1 MPAPMPAV
9 RGFTLVELIA
19 VMLIIGITA
28 ALVGPRFFSQT
39 TFRDS
44 GFEESFYN
52 QLRYAH
58 DAAVTSGCHVQM
70 QISAT
75 GYQAMSDAQ
84 CPGGPLP
91 PAFTQTLIDPE
102 TGMALAA
109 TAPSD
114 LVLSG
119 GLGNLIFAPD
129 GSIRS
134 GSWNSAPFN
143 QLTIQAQ
150 GGAVSRSYVLYGLSG
165 YIQ

>member
-1 MPAPMPAV
+1 M

-28 ALVGPRFFSQT
+28 ALIGPRFFSQS

-44 GFEESFYN
+44 GFEETFYN

-75 GYQAMSDAQ
+75 GYQAMTDAQ
-84 CPGGPLP
+84 CPSGPLP
-91 PAFTQTLIDPE
+91 PAFTLALYDPE
-102 TGMALAA
+102 TGTALAA
-109 TAPSD
+109 TAPAD
-114 LVLSG
+114 VVLSG
-119 GLGNLIFAPD
+119 ALGNIIFAPD
-129 GSIRS
+129 GSISS
-134 GSWNSAPFN
+134 GSWNSAPFT
-143 QLTIQAQ
+143 QLTLQAQ
-150 GGAVSRSYVLYGLSG
+150 GASVSRTYVLYGLSG